1 LLHTGGTLIAGTVVF
16 NTNAFQI
23 TSITRQGNNL
33 LITWMMGP
41 GLTNALQAAAGGV
54 GGSYTANGFTDIF
67 VVATNVT
74 PGTLTNY
81 LDVGGAT
88 NSPAR
93 YYRVRLSP

>member
-1 LLHTGGTLIAGTVVF
+1 LNHVGGTLIAGSIVF

-23 TSITRQGNNL
+23 TSITRQGNDL